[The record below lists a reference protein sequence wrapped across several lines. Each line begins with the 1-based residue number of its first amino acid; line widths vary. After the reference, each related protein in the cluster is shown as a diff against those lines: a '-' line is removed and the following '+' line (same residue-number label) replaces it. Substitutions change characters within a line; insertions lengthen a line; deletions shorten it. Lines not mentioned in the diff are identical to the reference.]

1 MNVDMRYR
9 SLFEGY
15 RSSHEP
21 TNSFSPDALVTT
33 RGEKPTDILNA
44 FTATR
49 RGFGE
54 CFDNSTHAAV
64 IKLMMMTFGQSPHGM
79 FDEVKAS
86 GDGYDITMKDEFKV
100 HVSHEELKQ
109 VAKASRFSGND
120 SSAIMDANFVLAVFT
135 KRKQILGEQGS
146 FEKVLLKTLEG
157 ETTQNCLRGM
167 GVMGLAQFVPATDM
181 AASGALG
188 VVETHNFG
196 SAFVMDNAQH
206 SYGEKKSVDKRYG
219 YMLFNDKKIS
229 DAVPGALDKN
239 TLHLS
244 SVPLGVRPADIW
256 GGFYQGVEGNCV
268 TVSAIKAAMVRFGQ
282 SPESIYKKISATA
295 DGYEVVMRD
304 SFKLNVTRDELKKA
318 RLASN
323 FKGSDQA
330 LLEDANFL
338 YAVSAKRAQL
348 ENNDGRGNQSYEVA
362 METLND
368 GEYPGSALRRLGLS
382 AYVRESTIKELLG
395 GAIGTLANS
404 RHSVVVID
412 GMLDVYGQKCSL
424 APLDWQGYFQRA
436 LKLV

>member
-1 MNVDMRYR
+1 MNVDMFYR
-9 SLFEGY
+9 AFFEGY
-15 RSSHEP
+15 TLSHEP
-21 TNSFSPDALVTT
+21 THRFSPEGLAAT

-44 FTATR
+44 LTATP

-54 CFDNSTHAAV
+54 IFDNSTHAAV
-64 IKLMMMTFGQSPHGM
+64 IQLMMMTFGQSPHDM

-100 HVSHEELKQ
+100 HVSHEELKR

-120 SSAIMDANFVLAVFT
+120 SSTIMDANFALAVFT
-135 KRKQILGEQGS
+135 KRKQISGGQGS
-146 FEKVLLKTLEG
+146 FEKVLLQTLEG

-167 GVMGLAQFVPATDM
+167 GLIGLAQFVPATDM
-181 AASGALG
+181 AVSGALG
-188 VVETHNFG
+188 IVETHNFG

-206 SYGEKKSVDKRYG
+206 SHGERKSVDKRYG
-219 YMLFNDKKIS
+219 YRLFNDKKTP
-229 DAVPGALDKN
+229 DTAPGTFTEK

-256 GGFYQGVEGNCV
+256 GGFYQGAEGNCV

-304 SFKLNVTRDELKKA
+304 SFKLSVTHEELKKS
-318 RLASN
+318 REASN
-323 FKGSDQA
+323 LKGSDQA
-330 LLEDANFL
+330 LLDDANFL
-338 YAVSAKRAQL
+338 CAVSAKRAQL

-362 METLND
+362 IQTLND
-368 GEYPGSALRRLGLS
+368 GEYPGAALRRLGLS
-382 AYVRESTIKELLG
+382 AYVRESTVKELVE

-404 RHSVVVID
+404 QHSVVVID
-412 GMLDVYGQKCSL
+412 GMLDVYGQKRSL
-424 APLDWQGYFQRA
+424 APSDWQGYFLRA

>member
-1 MNVDMRYR
+1 MNVGMRYQ
-9 SLFEGY
+9 SFFEGC

-21 TNSFSPDALVTT
+21 IHGFSTGALTT
-33 RGEKPTDILNA
+33 TSGEKPTDILNA
-44 FTATR
+44 FTATQ

-54 CFDNSTHAAV
+54 NFDNSTHAAV
-64 IKLMMMTFGQSPHGM
+64 IKLMMMTFGQSPHDM

-100 HVSHEELKQ
+100 HVSHEELKL
-109 VAKASRFSGND
+109 VTKVSRFSGND
-120 SSAIMDANFVLAVFT
+120 SSAVMDANFALAVYT
-135 KRKQILGEQGS
+135 KRKQISDGQGS

-167 GVMGLAQFVPATDM
+167 GMMGLAQFVPATDM
-181 AASGALG
+181 AAHGALG
-188 VVETHNFG
+188 IVETHNFG
-196 SAFVMDNAQH
+196 SALVMDNAQH
-206 SYGEKKSVDKRYG
+206 SYGERTRVDKRYG
-219 YMLFNDKKIS
+219 YMLFNDKKTP
-229 DAVPGALDKN
+229 DTAPGTFTEK

-295 DGYEVVMRD
+295 DGYEIVMRD
-304 SFKLNVTRDELKKA
+304 SFKLNVTHEELKKA
-318 RLASN
+318 CEASN
-323 FKGSDQA
+323 LKGSDQA

-362 METLND
+362 IQTLND
-368 GEYPGSALRRLGLS
+368 GEYPGAALRRLGLS
-382 AYVRESTIKELLG
+382 AYIRESTVKELVE
-395 GAIGTLANS
+395 GAIGTLANTH
-404 RHSVVVID
+404 HSVVVID
-412 GMLDVYGQKCSL
+412 GMLDVYGQKRSL
-424 APLDWQGYFQRA
+424 APSDWQGYFLRA